1 MMPIRN
7 ILQELYLL
15 FHLEYMPPPIFK
27 TLFSL

>member
-15 FHLEYMPPPIFK
+15 FHLEYMPPIFK